1 MDFNNYLS
9 YIFFKFQVEYL
20 FSDKTGTL
28 TENIMAFKKSSIDGH
43 LFHDENDQLIGI
55 FFEEIIIQQPIFL
68 KVDQCQPHEFF

>member
-1 MDFNNYLS
+1 MDFNNYL
-9 YIFFKFQVEYL
+9 IFFFKFQVEYL

-55 FFEEIIIQQPIFL
+55 FL
-68 KVDQCQPHEFF
+68 KKLLFNSQYF